1 MGFLPLQ
8 IILGYVC
15 NKLFSPNRLKVPWWD
30 QAHWWLGRFTILFAW
45 IEQFLGLLQ
54 YGSGVVIIALFVVG
68 ILCGVGVIIAGQY
81 MFGGP
86 VHHIKGAKGFDDV
99 KDDVERKG
107 TYERSKKIGGNDA
120 GTIRSK
126 PSSRD
131 GRGSDDDLGTME
143 KLGASKSS
151 RAGPPPSLESLTR
164 PDRAEVRRHG
174 SKSSASSGGR
184 DMSPG
189 RRGGS
194 PARRGGSP
202 PRRGGAPTSPLSG
215 GSMGVRGGR
224 DEDRRGPRDDDK
236 RPGTRGGPPQRRNSS
251 PEEDRRR
258 KEKPGRNSPPR
269 DEDRRAGPPRGP
281 PGGRNPPRDDDRR
294 VVPRRDPSQSRRN
307 EGGPRREPSRNRDEE
322 RPARRSESTKESRD
336 PRDRSRGPSQRSN
349 TDLRRGERDREERGG
364 PPPQRSN
371 SQRRRGDSPSP
382 DGPRRGG
389 GPPNQRSNSQRRR

>member
-174 SKSSASSGGR
+174 SKSSAGSGGR
-184 DMSPG
+184 DM
-189 RRGGS
+189 S

-202 PRRGGAPTSPLSG
+202 PHRRGAPASPLSG
-215 GSMGVRGGR
+215 GSMSPRGGR
-224 DEDRRGPRDDDK
+224 DEDRRGPRNDES
-236 RPGTRGGPPQRRNSS
+236 RPGPRGSPSERRNGSPEGGRRRNGPP
-251 PEEDRRR
+251 
-258 KEKPGRNSPPR
+258 GRYSPPR
-269 DEDRRAGPPRGP
+269 DEDRRAGPPRDGP
-281 PGGRNPPRDDDRR
+281 PGRNSPPRDDDSR
-294 VVPRRDPSQSRRN
+294 VGPRRDHSQSKRQ

-322 RPARRSESTKESRD
+322 RPARRGESTKESRD
-336 PRDRSRGPSQRSN
+336 NRDRSRGPPNRSN
-349 TDLRRGERDREERGG
+349 TDPRRGERDRAAQGE
-364 PPPQRSN
+364 PPPQRGN
-371 SQRRRGDSPSP
+371 SQRRRGDSPLRDGLRTGGSP
-382 DGPRRGG
+382 S
-389 GPPNQRSNSQRRR
+389 NQRSNSQRRR